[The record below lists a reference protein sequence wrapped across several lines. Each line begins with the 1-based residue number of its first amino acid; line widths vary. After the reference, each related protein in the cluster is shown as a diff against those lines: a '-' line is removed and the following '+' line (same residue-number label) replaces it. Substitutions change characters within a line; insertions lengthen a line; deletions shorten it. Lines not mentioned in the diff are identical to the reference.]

1 MDVIGVV
8 PAAGKGVRLNLPFS
22 KELFPL
28 PDGNNHKKIT
38 PVINYLLNGMKIAGI
53 KRVFTI
59 ISKEKKD
66 LLQYLGSGNDFDL
79 QIIYLLQDNARGM
92 PEAISLVTNW
102 INYNTVVLF
111 GMPDTIFFPIDA
123 MRIILDELL
132 NSQADLVLGLFPTD
146 TPNYF
151 GVVDFDDNYR
161 PIDFIDKPTHTELKF
176 VWGIGC
182 WKFRF
187 MEILN
192 SFVQQYKEYN
202 KELILSDIF
211 KIALSQ
217 KLDIRVHPFYN
228 GEYYDIG
235 ITSEIPNVIKRLS
248 NQVDTSSHNQL
259 NNNTNEL
266 LSK

>member
-1 MDVIGVV
+1 MWRKKLDVIGII
-8 PAAGKGVRLNLPFS
+8 PAAGKGTRLNLPFS

-28 PDGNNHKKIT
+28 PAGNNKTIT
-38 PVINYLLNGMKIAGI
+38 PVINYLLYSMSSAGI

-66 LLQYLGSGNDFDL
+66 LLQYLGSGSDFNF
-79 QIIYLLQDNARGM
+79 QISYLLQDRARGM

-102 INYNTVVLF
+102 INRDTIVAF
-111 GMPDTIFFPIDA
+111 GMPDTIFFPTDA
-123 MRIILDELL
+123 MRIILNELIS
-132 NSQADLVLGLFPTD
+132 SQADLILGLFPTE

-151 GVVDFDDNYR
+151 GVVDFDEYYR
-161 PIDFIDKPTHTELKF
+161 PIDFIDKPTHTEFRF

-192 SFVQQYKEYN
+192 SFVQHYKEYA

-217 KLDIRVHPFYN
+217 NLDIRVYPFHN

-235 ITSEIPNVIKRLS
+235 ITSEIPKVIKRLS
-248 NQVDTSSHNQL
+248 FQFDASWVQANK
-259 NNNTNEL
+259 E
-266 LSK
+266 